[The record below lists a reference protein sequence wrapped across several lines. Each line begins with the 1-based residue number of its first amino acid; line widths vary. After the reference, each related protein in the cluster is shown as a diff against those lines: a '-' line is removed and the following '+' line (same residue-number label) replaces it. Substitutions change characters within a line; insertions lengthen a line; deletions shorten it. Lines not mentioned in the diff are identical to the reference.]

1 MIMKRMNVLVVA
13 DYAAPY
19 KGSFMSSML
28 TLREVREARGG
39 GYTYFCLPLEAK
51 KKDWIGEFGKVVYFR
66 RNVFSFREVFAISDF
81 VRKKKIGVIYT
92 HFCQKKMMLTLK
104 LVKMLNPKVKIVEH
118 LRNHFNTAK
127 NPIRRTLQHMVYSA
141 DLYIGCSKSVAEKL
155 PFKKSKCRFATNA
168 IYLPRLDEYEK
179 VKLVGKSDFVVLMF
193 GRPYER
199 KGVDLAI
206 KAIQKLDNPKIKLV
220 ISLSV
225 LRDEFEAE
233 IRKDFGEIPDFVEI
247 VPPRND
253 IGSYYHAA
261 NLFISPAREEGF
273 CNAIPESMYCGIPCI
288 SSDIDGIPR
297 EIPDLILFKSEDI
310 DQLSKDIELV
320 YEGKNKF
327 DAKKVKKY
335 IEENF
340 SVTEWAEKISKM
352 LENV

>member
-1 MIMKRMNVLVVA
+1 MKKTNVLVIA

-28 TLREVREARGG
+28 TLREVRDSLEKGP
-39 GYTYFCLPLEAK
+39 TFFCLPEEAK
-51 KKDWIGEFGKVVYFR
+51 KKDWVNEFGKVVYFKR
-66 RNVFSFREVFAISDF
+66 HILQDAMTISRF
-81 VRKKKIGVIYT
+81 VREKKIEVIYA
-92 HFCQKKMMLTLK
+92 HFCEKELMLMLK
-104 LVKMLNPKVKIVEH
+104 LVKMMNPRVKIVEH
-118 LRNHFNTAK
+118 LRNHFDAAK
-127 NPIRRTLQHMVYSA
+127 NPIKRILKRMIYSA

-155 PFKKSKCRFATNA
+155 PFKKTKCRYATNA

-179 VKLVGKSDFVVLMF
+179 VELAGKGDFVVLMF
-193 GRPYER
+193 GRPYYR

-206 KAIQKLDNPKIKLV
+206 KAIQELENPKIKLV

-225 LRDEFEAE
+225 LRKEFEAE
-233 IRKDFGEIPDFVEI
+233 IRKDFGEIPEFVKI

-297 EIPDLILFKSEDI
+297 EIPDLILFKSKDFK
-310 DQLSKDIELV
+310 QLSRDIKLV
-320 YEGKNKF
+320 YDKKNKF

-335 IEENF
+335 VEDNF
-340 SVTEWAEKISKM
+340 SVTEWAKKISKM
-352 LENV
+352 LESV